1 MRTDDKVVDYLKK
14 VTADLRRTRQRV
26 RELEEADHE
35 PIAVVAMSCRFPGD
49 VRTPEDLWRLLAE
62 GGDAVGEF
70 PTDRGWDIDRL
81 FDGDTDGTGA
91 SYVREAGFLY
101 DASRFDAGFF
111 GISPREA
118 LVMDPQQR
126 LLLETS
132 WEAFERAGID
142 PQTLRGSRTGVFAGT
157 NGQDYAAL
165 VTRSPAAGEGYLAT
179 GISASV
185 VSGRLSYTFGLE
197 GPAVTVDTACSA
209 SLVAL
214 HLAVQALRQ
223 DECSLALAGGVTVMS
238 TPLSFVEFSK
248 QSALAG
254 DGRCKAFADAADGT
268 GWGEGA
274 GVLLLE
280 RLSDAQRNGHP
291 VLAVIRGSAVNQ
303 DGASSGLTAPNG
315 PSQQRVIQQA
325 LENARLSTADVD
337 AVEAHGTGTRLGD
350 PIEAQ
355 ALLATYGQNRSQPLL
370 LGSIKSNIGHTQAA
384 AGVAGVIKMVL
395 AMRYG
400 LLPKTL
406 HVDRPSTHVDWS
418 AGSVELLTE
427 AREWPETGRPRR
439 AGVSSFGVSGTN
451 AHVILEQAPETPEPQ
466 PSERTGP
473 IPFPFSAKTERALR
487 AQAERLREHLDTA
500 PGLADLGHSL
510 ATGRSGFVRRA
521 VAVADGHEGLAAA
534 LDAFATG
541 EESPSVVT
549 GTADVSGKTVF
560 VFPGQGAQWAGMA
573 VDLLATEPVF
583 AQRLTECAEALAEF
597 TDWDLLEELQ
607 GSLDRVDVVQP
618 ALWAVMVSLA
628 ALWRS
633 YGVHPDAVIGHSQ
646 GEIAAATVSGALS
659 LKDGAR
665 VVALRSQAITAI
677 AGNGGMLS
685 VSLPTSQ
692 IDLTPWHERLA
703 VAALNGPSSTV
714 VSGDSDALDELQAVL
729 DEQGVHNRR
738 VPVDYASHSAH
749 VERLHEELLTLLASV
764 TPQKPQIPFWSTLE
778 NRWIDRAETDA
789 AYWYRNLR
797 RTVRL
802 EEGVR
807 ALAADGHAFFVEA
820 SPHPVLA
827 SAVQDTLDSAEATAV
842 AVGTLSRN
850 QGGPAR
856 FRAALAALY
865 VRGHEIGWG
874 TVFPGAHRIDLPT
887 YPFQQERYWLDTV
900 AGGAGDAA
908 DLGLGG
914 ADHPLLGASLTL
926 ADGDG
931 LLLTG
936 RLSLRTH
943 PWLADHAV
951 LGSVLLP
958 GTAFLDLLVHAGDQ
972 VGCERVDEL
981 TLESPLVLPER
992 GGVALQV
999 RVGPADEGGRRE
1011 VTVHS
1016 RREDAAQDAPWDRHA
1031 SGFLAQN
1038 APVTGERLTA
1048 WPPQGATAVD
1058 LDGYYERLAEGG
1070 LGYGPAFRGLRA
1082 AWLDGEDVYAEVR
1095 LPEGQREQAE
1105 RYGLHPALL
1114 DAALHALGCA
1124 VQDGRGLGHL
1134 PFAWSGVTLHASG
1147 AAELRVRLTRT
1158 GQDSVSLLVADGS
1171 GAPVASADSF
1181 VLRPLAA
1188 DTLRPDTTADSLFR
1202 IDWVAVPLPDEA
1214 AEPYRTESLDLLP
1227 TEVPATVLVPVVA
1240 PAEGGTAER
1249 VHAVT
1254 RRVLELLRTWL
1265 AEDRYAHARLVI
1277 ATTGAVAVRPG
1288 EDVTDLACSA
1298 LWGLAQSAQSENPD
1312 RIVLVDLDGTE
1323 ASAAALPAALATSE
1337 PRLALRDGTV
1347 LAARLARAATS
1358 TALRPPAGTP
1368 WRLDI
1373 ADRGTLDNL
1382 SLVACPETLE
1392 PLAPGHVRVALR
1404 AAGLNFRD
1412 VLNALGMYPG
1422 QAGLLGNEGAGVVI
1436 EVADDVTGLAPGD
1449 RVMGMFAGSFGT
1461 VAVTDHRLLVR
1472 MPQGW
1477 DFTEAAS
1484 VPIVFLTAYYALVD
1498 LAGLRAGESVLVHAA
1513 AGGVGMA
1520 AVQLA
1525 RHLGA
1530 EVYGTAS
1537 RGKWDALGL
1546 DGLHLADSRTLDFG
1560 ATFLKATDGAG
1571 VDVVLNALA
1580 REFVDT
1586 SLGLLPRGGRFVEMG
1601 KTDIRDAQEVAARHP
1616 GVAYRAFELF
1626 EAGPER
1632 IGEMLSELVAL
1643 FEAGA
1648 LRPLPTTTWDVRRAA
1663 DAFRYVSQAKHIGKV
1678 VLTVPPALDPEDTV
1692 LITGGTGTLGALLA
1706 RHLVVEHGVRHL
1718 LLTSRGGPNTPGTAE
1733 LVAELVEHGAEVTVA
1748 ACDVADREQLAA
1760 LLSGVRLTGVV
1771 HTAGVLDDGVIGSLT
1786 PERVDAVLRPK
1797 VDGALN
1803 LHELTADHDL
1813 ACFVLFSSAAGVLGG
1828 AGQGGYAAAN
1838 TLLDALAQHRRALG
1852 LPAQSLAWGLWERR
1866 SAMTGHLDARDV
1878 ERMGR
1883 GGMTPLTSELGMALY
1898 DAASLLDEPLLL
1910 PADLDLSAQRGR
1922 GPVPALL
1929 RGLVRAP
1936 ARRRAEAVSGPRGSA
1951 LTERLAALGEAEL
1964 LDLVRAHAAAVLGHA
1979 SADEIDAGRAF
1990 KDLGFDSLTAVEL
2003 RNRLN
2008 TATGLRL
2015 PATLVFDHPT
2025 PTALARHLRAHL
2037 LGTAEAAPAVQ
2048 ATTVA
2053 DEDAVAIVAMGC
2065 RYPGGVSSPEE
2076 LWRLVLDGGDAL
2088 TGFPTDRGWEGEGQ
2102 GGFLHDAAEFDA
2114 AFFGI
2119 SPREALA
2126 MDPQQRLL
2134 LETSWETFERAG
2146 IDPTSVRGG
2155 RVGVFT
2161 GTSGQDYASRLR
2173 RVPAEVEGYLGNG
2186 SAASVISGRVAYTF
2200 GFEGPAIT
2208 VDTACS
2214 SSLVA
2219 LHLAVA
2225 ALRRGEC
2232 DLALAGGVA
2241 VMSTPGLFAEF
2252 DRQGG
2257 MAADGRCK
2265 AFAASADGTGFA
2277 EGVGVL
2283 LVERLSDARR
2293 NGHPV
2298 LAVVKATAINQDG
2311 ASNGLTAPNGPA
2323 QERVIREALSAAG
2336 LTPAEVDA
2344 VEAHGT
2350 GTRLGDPIE
2359 AQALLATYGQN
2370 RSQPLLLGSLKSN
2383 LGHTQ
2388 AAAGVGGIIKT
2399 VLAMRY
2405 GTLPRTLH
2413 VDAPTPEVDWTSG
2426 AVELLTEARSWPET
2440 GRPRR
2445 AGISSFGISGTNAHV
2460 ILEQAPQEEPNPT
2473 APTGHGA
2480 VPSPLAPQTSP
2491 TDTHVTPE
2499 RSPQKEPAFTAPITP
2514 GQIPQEEPNPTAPA
2528 GHGTIPSPLSPQTS
2542 STDTHVIPEQAPQGE
2557 PAPATQT
2564 SGTTPGQN
2572 PQEDPD
2578 PTASTSGT
2586 NAPITLEQTP
2596 QREPDPATPTRHS
2609 AVPFLLSGHSEQA
2622 LSAQAGRL
2630 AAFLAERPRAVLPD
2644 VAHSLIAHRAELPHR
2659 GAVVARDR
2667 ESLLDG
2673 LEALAAGRG
2682 LRGGAATG
2690 RTAFLFTGQ
2699 GAQRPGMGRELYDAY
2714 PEFAAS
2720 FVAVCAELDEHL
2732 ERPLREVVFQGG
2744 ELLDQ
2749 TGWTQ
2754 PALFAFEVALYRL
2767 VESFGLRPDFVAG
2780 HSVGELAAAHVA
2792 GVLSLPDAA
2801 RLVAARGRLMQG
2813 LPAGGAMVAVQAP
2826 EDEVL
2831 PLLGDRVSLA
2841 AVNGPEAVVVAGHEE
2856 EVLAVTERLAERGH
2870 RTRRLRVSHAFH
2882 SPLMDPM
2889 LEEFR
2894 AVAESLTYHAPT
2906 IPLPIEVA
2914 DPEYWVRH
2922 VRDAVRFHDALL
2934 TLAERG
2940 ATTFLEIGPDA
2951 VLTAAGRESLPG
2963 ARFALVAAQRRDRP
2977 QEQSFVEALAALKL
2991 RGATVDFA
2999 RLLRGARRTELPV
3012 YAFQRER
3019 YWLEDAEGPA
3029 DLAGAGLGPAEHPM
3043 LGATAELADGTGVL
3057 FTGSLSERTHPW
3069 IAEHGVMGRSVVPG
3083 VAYAELALHV
3093 AERVGCDRVEEI
3105 THLAPLVLPRTGS
3118 VLLQVRVG
3126 QADAVGRRPLT
3137 VHSRPE
3143 DAPDAGWT
3151 HHADAVLGSGRA
3163 TPDFDLRA
3171 WPPPGA
3177 EEIDLD
3183 GFYRR
3188 ATETGFAYGP
3198 LFAGLRALWRRGEE
3212 VFAEVT
3218 LPEEGRAAASRFG
3231 VHPGMF
3237 DAVLQAMAASVLLE
3251 RVSPEE
3257 APHGRLPFAWTGV
3270 ELHAS
3275 GASSVR
3281 ARLTPAGE
3289 GGVAFAIADAA
3300 GEPVASVESLVM
3312 RPVSPKA
3319 ITGAGTA
3326 GRDALYRI
3334 DLTELRLPEAP
3345 ATVGWAVLDELT
3357 SGQDVPETVLT
3368 HWTAP
3373 SEGPLAERVG
3383 SVTGRALGL
3392 LQDWLADQRFT
3403 SSRLVF
3409 VTRNATGHDVE
3420 DLAHASL
3427 WGLVRSA
3434 QAEHPGRFVLLDL
3447 DGTDTSADALPAALA
3462 TDEPQLVIRQGVV
3475 TVPRLA
3481 RTTADATPPTFRAD
3495 GTVLVSGATGA
3506 LGRLTARHLVSGYGV
3521 RRLLLVSRGGP
3532 SSEGAAELVAELREA
3547 GAEVTIA
3554 ACDVAD
3560 REQVARLLAEHPV
3573 TAVVHTAGV
3582 LDDGLVES
3590 LTPERIATVLRP
3602 KVDGAVNL
3610 HELTLGRDLDAF
3622 VLFSSVAGVFGAAG
3636 QAGYAA
3642 ANAFLDALAHGRD
3655 AAGLPG
3661 TAIAWGPWL
3670 LDDPVRRGMAGGLG
3684 RADLA
3689 RMARGGLTPLQEEQG
3704 LELFDAALA
3713 GTDPVAVAARL
3724 TPSVFQGK
3732 EVPPLLRGL
3741 VRAPV
3746 RRATEGGQPPAQR
3759 LAGLTG
3765 EARTRALVDL
3775 VRTQVADVLGHSS
3788 AEAVQ
3793 ATRTFKE
3800 IGFDSLTAVELRG
3813 RLHEA
3818 LGLRLPATLVFDYP
3832 TPAALAAFLDERL
3845 PHEGTAPRGE
3855 PGLAELDRLEAALER
3870 RLAEGHPL
3878 GDLTPRLRALLDR
3891 LGGQDASD
3899 ARLAGDDS
3907 DLDSASD
3914 AELFALVDSLN

>member
-62 GGDAVGEF
+62 GGDAVGAF

-325 LENARLSTADVD
+325 LENARLSTVDVD

-384 AGVAGVIKMVL
+384 AGVAGVIKMIL

-406 HVDRPSTHVDWS
+406 HVDRPSSHVDWTS
-418 AGSVELLTE
+418 GAVELLTE
-427 AREWPETGRPRR
+427 AQEWPETGRPRR

-451 AHVILEQAPETPEPQ
+451 AHVILEQAPETEPSQ
-466 PSERTGP
+466 PSEQTGP

-510 ATGRSGFVRRA
+510 ATGRSAFARRA
-521 VAVADGHEGLAAA
+521 VAVADGHEELAAA
-534 LDAFATG
+534 LDAFAAG
-541 EESPSVVT
+541 AESPSVVT

-573 VDLLATEPVF
+573 LDLLDTEPVF

-597 TDWDLLEELQ
+597 TDWDLFEALR
-607 GSLDRVDVVQP
+607 GDLDRVDVVQP

-628 ALWRS
+628 ELWRS
-633 YGVHPDAVIGHSQ
+633 YGVHPDAVVGHSQ

-703 VAALNGPSSTV
+703 TAALNGPTSTV
-714 VSGDSDALDELQAVL
+714 VSGDGDALDELQAVL
-729 DEQGVHNRR
+729 DTQGVHNRR

-749 VERLHEELLTLLASV
+749 VERLREELITLLAPV
-764 TPQKPQIPFWSTLE
+764 TPKTPQVPFWSTLE
-778 NRWIDRAETDA
+778 NRWIDQAETDA

-797 RTVRL
+797 QTVRL

-827 SAVQDTLDSAEATAV
+827 SAVQDTLDSAEAVAV

-850 QGGPAR
+850 QGGSAR

-865 VRGHEIGWG
+865 VRGHEIGWD

-887 YPFQQERYWLDTV
+887 YPFQHERYWLDTV

-999 RVGPADEGGRRE
+999 RVGPDEGGRRE

-1016 RREDAAQDAPWDRHA
+1016 RREDAAPDAPWDRHA
-1031 SGFLAQN
+1031 SGFLAQA
-1038 APVTGERLTA
+1038 APVAGEHLTA
-1048 WPPQGATAVD
+1048 WPPKGATAVD
-1058 LDGYYERLAEGG
+1058 LDGYYDRLAEGG

-1124 VQDGRGLGHL
+1124 VQDGQGLGHL

-1171 GAPVASADSF
+1171 GAPVAGADSF

-1188 DTLRPDTTADSLFR
+1188 DTLRPDPTADALFR
-1202 IDWVAVPLPDEA
+1202 IDWAAVPLPDEA

-1240 PAEGGTAER
+1240 PAEGGVAER

-1254 RRVLELLRTWL
+1254 RRVLELLRAWL
-1265 AEDRYAHARLVI
+1265 AEDRYAHARLVL

-1323 ASAAALPAALATSE
+1323 ASAAALPAALASGE
-1337 PRLALRDGTV
+1337 PRLALREGTV

-1422 QAGLLGNEGAGVVI
+1422 QAGLLGNEGAGVVL
-1436 EVADDVTGLAPGD
+1436 EVADDVVDLAPGD

-1472 MPQGW
+1472 MPQSW

-1537 RGKWDALGL
+1537 RGKWDAPGL

-1560 ATFLKATDGAG
+1560 AAFLKATDGAG

-1586 SLGLLPRGGRFVEMG
+1586 SLELLPRGGRFVEMG

-1632 IGEMLSELVAL
+1632 IGEMLTELVAL

-1678 VLTVPPALDPEDTV
+1678 VLTVPPALDPDGTV

-1706 RHLVVEHGVRHL
+1706 RHLVTEHGVRHL
-1718 LLTSRGGPNTPGTAE
+1718 LLTSRGGPGTPGAAE
-1733 LVAELVEHGAEVTVA
+1733 LVAELQDAGAEVTVA
-1748 ACDVADREQLAA
+1748 ACDAADRERLAA
-1760 LLSGVRLTGVV
+1760 LLSDVRLTGVV

-1803 LHELTADHDL
+1803 LHELTADQDL

-1929 RGLVRAP
+1929 RGLVRTP
-1936 ARRRAEAVSGPRGSA
+1936 ARRRVEAVSGPRGSA
-1951 LTERLAALGEAEL
+1951 LTERLAALAEAEREKLL
-1964 LDLVRAHAAAVLGHA
+1964 LDLVRGHAAAVLGHA

-2037 LGTAEAAPAVQ
+2037 LGTAEAVPAVR
-2048 ATTVA
+2048 ATTVV

-2065 RYPGGVSSPEE
+2065 RYPGGVDSPEE
-2076 LWRLVLDGGDAL
+2076 LWRLVLAGGDAL
-2088 TGFPTDRGWEGEGQ
+2088 SDFPADRGWEGEGQ

-2146 IDPTSVRGG
+2146 IDPGSVRGG

-2283 LVERLSDARR
+2283 LVERLSDAHR

-2323 QERVIREALSAAG
+2323 QERVIREALNVAG
-2336 LTPAEVDA
+2336 LSPADVDA

-2370 RSQPLLLGSLKSN
+2370 RSRPLLLGSLKSN
-2383 LGHTQ
+2383 IGHTQ

-2405 GTLPRTLH
+2405 GVLPRTLH
-2413 VDAPTPEVDWTSG
+2413 VDEPTPEVDWTAG
-2426 AVELLTEARSWPET
+2426 AVELLTEARPWPET

-2445 AGISSFGISGTNAHV
+2445 AGVSSFGISGTNAHV
-2460 ILEQAPQEEPNPT
+2460 ILEQAPQEEPEPA
-2473 APTGHGA
+2473 APLPLPAQTSGA
-2480 VPSPLAPQTSP
+2480 NTPITPEQTLREEPEPAAPSPLP
-2491 TDTHVTPE
+2491 
-2499 RSPQKEPAFTAPITP
+2499 
-2514 GQIPQEEPNPTAPA
+2514 
-2528 GHGTIPSPLSPQTS
+2528 
-2542 STDTHVIPEQAPQGE
+2542 
-2557 PAPATQT
+2557 TQT
-2564 SGTTPGQN
+2564 SG
-2572 PQEDPD
+2572 
-2578 PTASTSGT
+2578 
-2586 NAPITLEQTP
+2586 NAHVTLEQAT
-2596 QREPDPATPTRHS
+2596 QEEPKPATPTRHG
-2609 AVPFLLSGHSEQA
+2609 AVPFLLSAHSEQA

-2630 AAFLAERPRAVLPD
+2630 AAFLAERPQAVLPD

-2667 ESLLDG
+2667 ESLLNG

-2720 FVAVCAELDEHL
+2720 FDAVCAELDAHL

-2754 PALFAFEVALYRL
+2754 PALFAVEVALYRL

-2801 RLVAARGRLMQG
+2801 RLVAARGRLMQR

-2826 EDEVL
+2826 EEEVL
-2831 PLLGDRVSLA
+2831 PLLGDRVALA

-2856 EVLAVTERLAERGH
+2856 EVLAVAERLAERGH

-2889 LEEFR
+2889 LDEFR
-2894 AVAESLTYHAPT
+2894 TVAESLTYHPPT
-2906 IPLPIEVA
+2906 IPMPAEVA
-2914 DPEYWVRH
+2914 DPGYWVRH

-2963 ARFALVAAQRRDRP
+2963 ARFTLVAAQRRERP
-2977 QEQSFVEALAALKL
+2977 QEQSFVEALAALRL

-3029 DLAGAGLGPAEHPM
+3029 DLAGAGLGPSEHPM
-3043 LGATAELADGTGVL
+3043 LGATAELADGTGFL
-3057 FTGSLSERTHPW
+3057 FTGSLSEKTHPW

-3118 VLLQVRVG
+3118 VLLQVRAG
-3126 QADAVGRRPLT
+3126 QADASGRRPLT

-3143 DAPDAGWT
+3143 DAPDSEWT

-3163 TPDFDLRA
+3163 VPDFDLRA

-3177 EEIDLD
+3177 EEIGLD

-3218 LPEEGRAAASRFG
+3218 LPEEGRAAATRFG

-3237 DAVLQAMAASVLLE
+3237 DAVLQAMAASALLE
-3251 RVSPEE
+3251 RVSPDE

-3270 ELHAS
+3270 ELYAS

-3289 GGVAFAIADAA
+3289 GGVAFAIADAT

-3334 DLTELRLPEAP
+3334 DLTELRLPETP

-3357 SGQDVPETVLT
+3357 PDQDVPETVLT

-3373 SEGPLAERVG
+3373 AEGPLAERVR
-3383 SVTGRALGL
+3383 SVTGRALTL
-3392 LQDWLADQRFT
+3392 LQDWLTDRRFAG
-3403 SSRLVF
+3403 SRLVF
-3409 VTRNATGHDVE
+3409 VTRNATGQDVE
-3420 DLAHASL
+3420 DLAHAPL

-3434 QAEHPGRFVLLDL
+3434 QAEHPGRFFLLDL
-3447 DGTDTSADALPAALA
+3447 DGTDASADALPAALA
-3462 TDEPQLVIRQGVV
+3462 TGEPQLVIRQGVV

-3481 RTTADATPPTFRAD
+3481 RTTADATPPTFREG

-3532 SSEGAAELVAELREA
+3532 TSEGAAELVAELRET

-3573 TAVVHTAGV
+3573 TAVVHVAGV
-3582 LDDGLVES
+3582 LNDGLVES

-3610 HELTLGRDLDAF
+3610 HELTVGQDLDAF

-3642 ANAFLDALAHGRD
+3642 ANAFLDALARSRD

-3704 LELFDAALA
+3704 LDLFDAALA
-3713 GTDPVAVAARL
+3713 GTEPVAVAARL

-3741 VRAPV
+3741 VRTPV
-3746 RRATEGGQPPAQR
+3746 RRATEGGQGSAQK
-3759 LAGLTG
+3759 LTGLVG

-3788 AEAVQ
+3788 AEAVP
-3793 ATRTFKE
+3793 ATRSFKE
-3800 IGFDSLTAVELRG
+3800 IGFDSLTAVELRS

-3832 TPAALAAFLDERL
+3832 TPAALADFLDEQL
-3845 PHEGTAPRGE
+3845 PREGAAPRGE